1 MVKKV
6 SGCRVNCV
14 LLLTKMADAHSE
26 RDGVTMENTFPV
38 YKVDAIVQFF
48 RTDVLTGQ
56 EAKHFAK
63 SDITPN
69 PKPEVIQRLYMRIL
83 QLLYGFRPECHYLAP
98 LSENIQCPMLYEC
111 AIPVMS
117 VYLSMCQF
125 LPMCHVYDFSLNDLL
140 NPKPKRTITILS
152 GIQNFLHFRK
162 QRLEIIAGH
171 QQSFRAEMDKLQAY
185 TRGIKEAEKKIEK
198 LMIIPPEQQAEA
210 KELAAALKEVN
221 SATMQ
226 ESQEVSAINEQVAEC
241 KTEIA
246 ERSQKLSQRKLE
258 VATQKDEIAKL
269 KSQIVESPE
278 EVKNEMEKM
287 KENIKNIK
295 NSKELSDEMLVD
307 LQIKVQCASQGE
319 SDIQVILKQLHDLQ
333 ASMCK
338 TNQQKEEVQ
347 SLAALSETLQKEL
360 KGLSNEEGQLKRALA
375 MKLDKESKQQIR
387 RQKKKELKDQHVQ
400 NIIGQYDK
408 IHEKREEI
416 VDRIKHINSETRQF
430 KEKMQ
435 KLRDTCNQ
443 NSEKAQAIYDRLL
456 TTLEQYHKRIENIVM
471 EGTADMMKMKTVF

>member
-1 MVKKV
+1 M
-6 SGCRVNCV
+6 SS
-14 LLLTKMADAHSE
+14 A
-26 RDGVTMENTFPV
+26 MENTFPV

-63 SDITPN
+63 SDLTPN
-69 PKPEVIQRLYMRIL
+69 PKADVIQRVYMRVL

-98 LSENIQCPMLYEC
+98 LSENIQCMSLYEY
-111 AIPVMS
+111 ATPIMS

-171 QQSFRAEMDKLQAY
+171 Q
-185 TRGIKEAEKKIEK
+185 
-198 LMIIPPEQQAEA
+198 IIPPEQQAEA

-221 SATMQ
+221 SATTQ
-226 ESQEVSAINEQVAEC
+226 ESQEVSALNEQVAEC

-246 ERSQKLSQRKLE
+246 EKSQKLSQRKLE

-295 NSKELSDEMLVD
+295 NSKELADEMLVD

-319 SDIQVILKQLHDLQ
+319 ADIQVILKQLHDLQ

-347 SLAALSETLQKEL
+347 SLVALSENLQKEL
-360 KGLSNEEGQLKRALA
+360 KALSNEEGQMKRALA

-400 NIIGQYDK
+400 SIIGQYDK

-416 VDRIKHINSETRQF
+416 VERIKHINSETRQF

-456 TTLEQYHKRIENIVM
+456 TTLEQFHKRIENIVV
-471 EGTADMMKMKTVF
+471 EATADMTKMKTVF

>member
-1 MVKKV
+1 
-6 SGCRVNCV
+6 
-14 LLLTKMADAHSE
+14 MAEINAE
-26 RDGVTMENTFPV
+26 RNEAVMENTFPV
-38 YKVDAIVQFF
+38 YKVDDIVQFF

-69 PKPEVIQRLYMRIL
+69 PKVDVIQRLYMRVL
-83 QLLYGFRPECHYLAP
+83 HLLYRFNPIDSHYLAP
-98 LSENIQCPMLYEC
+98 LSENIQFPMLHER
-111 AIPVMS
+111 ATPIMS
-117 VYLSMCQF
+117 VYLCMCQF
-125 LPMCHVYDFSLNDLL
+125 LPICHIYDFSLNDLL
-140 NPKPKRTITILS
+140 NPKAKRTITILS

-162 QRLEIIAGH
+162 QRLEIIAAH
-171 QQSFRAEMDKLQAY
+171 QQAFRADMDKLQAY
-185 TRGIKEAEKKIEK
+185 ARGIKEAEKKIEK

-210 KELAAALKEVN
+210 KELAAALTEVKN
-221 SATMQ
+221 ATMQ
-226 ESQEVSAINEQVAEC
+226 ESQEVNTLNEQVAEC

-246 ERSQKLSQRKLE
+246 ERSQKLSQKKLE

-278 EVKNEMEKM
+278 ELKSEMEKM

-295 NSKELSDEMLVD
+295 SSKELAVEKLVEV
-307 LQIKVQCASQGE
+307 QSKVQCASQGE
-319 SDIQVILKQLHDLQ
+319 AEIQAILKQLHDLQ

-347 SLAALSETLQKEL
+347 SLAALSESLQKEL

-375 MKLDKESKQQIR
+375 MKLDKESKQHIR

-400 NIIGQYDK
+400 NILGQYDK

-416 VDRIKHINSETRQF
+416 VERIQIISRETTQF
-430 KEKMQ
+430 KDKML
-435 KLRDTCNQ
+435 KLRYSCNH
-443 NSEKAQAIYDRLL
+443 NTEKAQAIYDRLL
-456 TTLEQYHKRIENIVM
+456 TTLEQYHKRLENLVM
-471 EGTADMMKMKTVF
+471 EGSADFTKMKANF

>member
-1 MVKKV
+1 M
-6 SGCRVNCV
+6 
-14 LLLTKMADAHSE
+14 
-26 RDGVTMENTFPV
+26 MENTFPV

-83 QLLYGFRPECHYLAP
+83 QLLYRFRPECHYLAP
-98 LSENIQCPMLYEC
+98 LSENIQYPMLHEW
-111 AIPVMS
+111 ATPIIS
-117 VYLSMCQF
+117 VYLCMCQF
-125 LPMCHVYDFSLNDLL
+125 LPMCHVYDFSMNDLL

-171 QQSFRAEMDKLQAY
+171 QQGFRADMDKLQAS
-185 TRGIKEAEKKIEK
+185 TKGIKDAEKKIEK
-198 LMIIPPEQQAEA
+198 LMTIPPEQQAEA
-210 KELAAALKEVN
+210 KELATALTDVKN
-221 SATMQ
+221 ATMQ
-226 ESQEVSAINEQVAEC
+226 VSQQVNSINEQVVEC

-246 ERSQKLSQRKLE
+246 ERTQKLSQRKLE

-278 EVKNEMEKM
+278 ELKNEMEKM

-295 NSKELSDEMLVD
+295 ISKELADERLVE
-307 LQIKVQCASQGE
+307 LQIKVQCASHGE
-319 SDIQVILKQLHDLQ
+319 AEIQVILKQLIDLQ
-333 ASMCK
+333 SSMCK

-347 SLAALSETLQKEL
+347 SLVALSESLQKEL
-360 KGLSNEEGQLKRALA
+360 KSFSTEEAQLKRGLT
-375 MKLDKESKQQIR
+375 MKLDKESKQHIR

-400 NIIGQYDK
+400 SILGRYDK

-416 VDRIKHINSETRQF
+416 VARIKNINREATQF
-430 KEKMQ
+430 KAKMQ
-435 KLRDTCNQ
+435 KLRDTCTQ
-443 NSEKAQAIYDRLL
+443 NTEKAQAIYDRLL
-456 TTLEQYHKRIENIVM
+456 TTLEQYHKRLENLVL
-471 EGTADMMKMKTVF
+471 EGTADIMKMKSNF